1 MLHFK
6 SRARPNVLLA
16 CCTKALVMYGVC
28 FSCYLQRIKRG
39 WIQPVSLGGDFSDIL
54 QSSLITGSLLWE
66 KWSILHNTAVTK
78 QWTAKWPYISNAIFR
93 LVQMM
98 VKRVAFVGLKEGDP
112 PPWIRPWFQMQLQG
126 ICCYLIVY
134 AKWLQRTPITS
145 SVFMNNSGATQLS
158 QYWRGNFVCKGITV

>member
-1 MLHFK
+1 VLHFK

-112 PPWIRPWFQMQLQG
+112 PRGSVPGFKCSCKAFAVIWSYMLNGFKEPRLPALFSWIIQEQHNCRNTEEEISF
-126 ICCYLIVY
+126 
-134 AKWLQRTPITS
+134 AR
-145 SVFMNNSGATQLS
+145 A
-158 QYWRGNFVCKGITV
+158 